1 MLLILDFDWLIN
13 WLCFIYTNEIQD
25 IIFEI

>member
-1 MLLILDFDWLIN
+1 MLLLLDFDWLIN
-13 WLCFIYTNEIQD
+13 WLFFIYTNVIQD